1 MTLAFV
7 FPGQGAQSVGMLAS
21 FADVPVVQET
31 LAEASAILGYDVA
44 ALIANGPLEQLNATI
59 FTQPVMLTADVAIYR
74 AWLAQGGALPT
85 LLAGHSLGEYA
96 ALVAAGVL
104 SFADALPL
112 VKFRA
117 EIMQSAVPEGVGAMA
132 AILGLADEV
141 LAEVCQAASVGE
153 IVQAVNYNSPGQTVI
168 AGHKAAVERACELA
182 KEKGAKRA
190 LMLAVSVPSHSELMR
205 PAADQLAA
213 YLSQL
218 PMQAPT
224 IPVVHNVDVAVH
236 QDVAS
241 IQQALVAQLYSP
253 VRWVETVQALASKG
267 VTTLAECGP
276 GKILVGL
283 NKRIATELAHIALVS
298 PESFQSVA

>member
-141 LAEVCQAASVGE
+141 LAEVCQAASAGE

-224 IPVVHNVDVAVH
+224 IPVLHNVDVAVH

-283 NKRIATELAHIALVS
+283 NKRIATELTHIALVS